1 MRDIYT
7 DRNDNGG
14 NNMWHEGSLEVG
26 KSIFR
31 YCIKAY
37 GEGSEYGIGEG
48 RISKLMLKRKGKV
61 VCNYD
66 RGWGIRPR
74 DQDTLQALE
83 ELKKSYN

>member
-1 MRDIYT
+1 
-7 DRNDNGG
+7 
-14 NNMWHEGSLEVG
+14 MWHEGSLEVG

-61 VCNYD
+61 V
-66 RGWGIRPR
+66 
-74 DQDTLQALE
+74 
-83 ELKKSYN
+83 